1 MSDWRSSN
9 KRPMGN
15 VRAGNPNRAL
25 IIAAR
30 IALTRP
36 DFPNQNVNGP
46 RPIVG
51 SFPWKRPV
59 LPSARGQFLD
69 DGASGNYP
77 PDSLIS
83 IIIGSHPV
91 NFPESES
98 WPRHVDL
105 SARQIWM
112 PIPPTRRPLPWGDTA
127 GTSSAP
133 SLTWPLNKVAAK
145 KQAGAPTQ
153 SRPASRLNAS
163 RPPLRPGTTFQNVNR
178 AISWP

>member
-9 KRPMGN
+9 KRLMDN

-46 RPIVG
+46 RPIVR

-83 IIIGSHPV
+83 TIIGKDPGEQKKGAS
-91 NFPESES
+91 
-98 WPRHVDL
+98 
-105 SARQIWM
+105 
-112 PIPPTRRPLPWGDTA
+112 PLPNATPV
-127 GTSSAP
+127 SRSAWDC
-133 SLTWPLNKVAAK
+133 LLH
-145 KQAGAPTQ
+145 
-153 SRPASRLNAS
+153 
-163 RPPLRPGTTFQNVNR
+163 NR
-178 AISWP
+178 VIHPRAMEAT